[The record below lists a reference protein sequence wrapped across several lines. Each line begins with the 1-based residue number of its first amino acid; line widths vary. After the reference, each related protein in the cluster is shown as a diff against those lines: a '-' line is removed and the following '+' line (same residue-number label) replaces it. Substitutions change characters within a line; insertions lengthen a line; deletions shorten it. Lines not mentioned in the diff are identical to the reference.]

1 VAIVVEYDN
10 TSLFL
15 MLLKSYHHLHPLS
28 KVESS
33 FVNIREKYYS
43 LDIFEMI
50 ININECMKEL
60 VNQELLIFQRYQ
72 IDVKISNA
80 LSSGGRSIIPYFQLL
95 IFWFN
100 KYMYYWISY

>member
-1 VAIVVEYDN
+1 MSTVVEYDI

-15 MLLKSYHHLHPLS
+15 MLLKFYHHLHPLL
-28 KVESS
+28 KFESS
-33 FVNIREKYYS
+33 FANIKEKYYN

-72 IDVKISNA
+72 VDMKISNA
-80 LSSGGRSIIPYFQLL
+80 LSSGERSIIPYSQLL
-95 IFWFN
+95 ILWFD
-100 KYMYYWISY
+100 KYMYCWISY

>member
-1 VAIVVEYDN
+1 VVLLFFKKIGCEQGVAIVVEYDN

-15 MLLKSYHHLHPLS
+15 MLLKSYHRLHPLS

-60 VNQELLIFQRYQ
+60 VNQ
-72 IDVKISNA
+72 
-80 LSSGGRSIIPYFQLL
+80 
-95 IFWFN
+95 
-100 KYMYYWISY
+100 